1 MQSLEIFSTPWILAS
16 CAVLFAA
23 FVRGLSGFGF
33 ALILAPLLLLL
44 LNPVAVVV
52 TNLFLGFFSHIGI
65 VLWSLKR
72 IELKR
77 IYPMLASSLLGIPLG
92 VCIINVAAPSLL
104 KIVIGAVIIA
114 FAIPMATG
122 FRRTINNERLGS
134 GIAGFLSGIL
144 ASSTSLGGPPI
155 VLFMH
160 NQGWSKQAIHPSLA
174 AYFMLL
180 TTFALIALYVSNQVH
195 VETIATAASLL
206 PAMLI
211 GVIVGVRTFDRTDS
225 RLFQRLSIAIVIGAG
240 ILGILSGT
248 GILSR

>member
-44 LNPVAVVV
+44 LNPVAVVI
-52 TNLFLGFFSHIGI
+52 TILFLGFFSHIGV

-92 VCIINVAAPSLL
+92 VWIISVIAPSLL
-104 KIVIGAVIIA
+104 KIVIGAVIIT
-114 FAIPMATG
+114 FAIPMAIG
-122 FRRTINNERLGS
+122 FRKTISHERLGG
-134 GIAGFLSGIL
+134 GIAGFLSGML
-144 ASSTSLGGPPI
+144 ATSTGLGGPPL

-160 NQGWSKQAIHPSLA
+160 NQGWPKQAIHPSLA
-174 AYFMLL
+174 AYLLFL
-180 TTFALIALYVSNQVH
+180 TTFSLMALYVSNQVH
-195 VETIATAASLL
+195 VETVVTAASLL
-206 PAMLI
+206 PTMFI

-240 ILGILSGT
+240 ILGILSGV

>member
-77 IYPMLASSLLGIPLG
+77 IYPMLASSLPGIPLG

-114 FAIPMATG
+114 FAIPMAIG